1 MFGTDPWWLVVIKA
15 VFCFAFLM
23 VTVLFSIV
31 WERKVVAWMQLRIGP
46 NRHGPWGMLQSLAD
60 GIKLMLKEDVIVKR
74 ADKVVYVLAPIVAA
88 VPAFMAIA
96 VIPFGP
102 SGNEVSIFGHRTAM
116 QLTDLPI
123 AMLYILAVASVGI
136 YGIVLA
142 GWSSGS
148 TYPLLGGL
156 RSCAQMISYEIAMGA
171 AFASVFLYSGSMST
185 SKIVEAQHDRWF
197 IILLPVSFIIY
208 IVTMVGETNRA
219 PFDMPE
225 SEGDLVGGFNT
236 EYSSIKFAMFMLA
249 EYVNMVT
256 VSAVSTTLFLGGW
269 RAPWP
274 ISTFWEGANHGW
286 WPMLWFVVKVQLL
299 LFFFIW
305 LRGTLPRVRY
315 DQLMKLGW
323 KILIP
328 VSVVWLMLVATV
340 RALRNDGY
348 DFNSLLLSVAGAVIA
363 ILLISFVVDIFR
375 DRSAKGAGAE
385 PAPEPGPAFDP
396 MAGGFP
402 VPPLPG
408 QTLPPVPRRRPRHE
422 RELVVSGG
430 RILRVT
436 AVRWAQVRVTERR
449 LTVPESSEPS
459 GEKFQNPVA
468 GFGVTF
474 KAMFKKR
481 LTEQYPEQQ
490 KVTAPRFHGRHQLN
504 RHPDGL
510 EKCVGCELCA
520 WACPADA
527 IYVEGADNTDEER
540 YSPGERYGRV
550 YQINYAR
557 CILCGLCIEA
567 CPTRALT
574 MTNEFE
580 LANTTRESLIYT
592 KSELLAGLE
601 EGMVDTPHAI
611 FPGMDEQDYYRGLV
625 TEVAPGTER
634 QVAVSKGEKPSDGD
648 NENNGAAQEVDA

>member
-1 MFGTDPWWLVVIKA
+1 MSPYLAAEDLSMFGRDPWWLVVIKA

-88 VPAFMAIA
+88 IPAFMAIA

-102 SGNEVSIFGHRTAM
+102 ADNEISIFGQRTPM

-123 AMLYILAVASVGI
+123 AMLFILAVASVGI

-185 SKIVEAQHDRWF
+185 STIVEQQHDRWY
-197 IILLPVSFIIY
+197 IVLLPVSFILY

-274 ISTFWEGANHGW
+274 ITTFWEGANHGW
-286 WPMLWFVVKVQLL
+286 WPLLWFVIKVQLL
-299 LFFFIW
+299 LFLFIW

-323 KILIP
+323 KVLIP

-340 RALRNDGY
+340 RALRNENY
-348 DFNSLLLSVAGAVIA
+348 DFADIALYIGGGVLALLLLSFVFDMFREKAREAEQPAEKAAG
-363 ILLISFVVDIFR
+363 
-375 DRSAKGAGAE
+375 
-385 PAPEPGPAFDP
+385 FDP

-408 QTLPPVPRRRPRHE
+408 QELTAVPRRSPRRE
-422 RELVVSGG
+422 RELIVSGASD
-430 RILRVT
+430 T
-436 AVRWAQVRVTERR
+436 A
-449 LTVPESSEPS
+449 
-459 GEKFQNPVA
+459 
-468 GFGVTF
+468 
-474 KAMFKKR
+474 
-481 LTEQYPEQQ
+481 
-490 KVTAPRFHGRHQLN
+490 
-504 RHPDGL
+504 
-510 EKCVGCELCA
+510 
-520 WACPADA
+520 
-527 IYVEGADNTDEER
+527 
-540 YSPGERYGRV
+540 
-550 YQINYAR
+550 
-557 CILCGLCIEA
+557 
-567 CPTRALT
+567 
-574 MTNEFE
+574 
-580 LANTTRESLIYT
+580 
-592 KSELLAGLE
+592 
-601 EGMVDTPHAI
+601 
-611 FPGMDEQDYYRGLV
+611 
-625 TEVAPGTER
+625 
-634 QVAVSKGEKPSDGD
+634 SDGSSD
-648 NENNGAAQEVDA
+648 GKEASDG

>member
-1 MFGTDPWWLVVIKA
+1 MSPYLAAEDLSMFGRDPWWLVVVKA

-31 WERKVVAWMQLRIGP
+31 WERKVVAWMQLRVGP

-74 ADKVVYVLAPIVAA
+74 ADTVVYVLAPVVAA
-88 VPAFMAIA
+88 IPAFMAIA

-102 SGNEVSIFGHRTAM
+102 AGNEISIFGHRTTM

-156 RSCAQMISYEIAMGA
+156 RSAAQMISYEIAMGA

-185 SKIVEAQHDRWF
+185 STIVEQQSDRWY
-197 IILLPVSFIIY
+197 ILLLPVSFILY

-256 VSAVSTTLFLGGW
+256 VSAVATTLFLGGW

-274 ISTFWEGANHGW
+274 ISGFWEGANHGW

-323 KILIP
+323 KVLLP
-328 VSVVWLMLVATV
+328 VSMVWLMLVATM
-340 RALRNDGY
+340 RTLRNENYGFTDIALY
-348 DFNSLLLSVAGAVIA
+348 VAGGLIAV
-363 ILLISFVVDIFR
+363 LLISFVADVFR
-375 DRSAKGAGAE
+375 DKARKGAEVPAE
-385 PAPEPGPAFDP
+385 PVGFDP

-408 QTLPPVPRRRPRHE
+408 QELPPVPRRRSRQE
-422 RELVVSGG
+422 RELIVSGG
-430 RILRVT
+430 
-436 AVRWAQVRVTERR
+436 
-449 LTVPESSEPS
+449 
-459 GEKFQNPVA
+459 
-468 GFGVTF
+468 
-474 KAMFKKR
+474 
-481 LTEQYPEQQ
+481 
-490 KVTAPRFHGRHQLN
+490 
-504 RHPDGL
+504 
-510 EKCVGCELCA
+510 
-520 WACPADA
+520 
-527 IYVEGADNTDEER
+527 
-540 YSPGERYGRV
+540 
-550 YQINYAR
+550 
-557 CILCGLCIEA
+557 
-567 CPTRALT
+567 
-574 MTNEFE
+574 
-580 LANTTRESLIYT
+580 
-592 KSELLAGLE
+592 
-601 EGMVDTPHAI
+601 VDT
-611 FPGMDEQDYYRGLV
+611 Q
-625 TEVAPGTER
+625 
-634 QVAVSKGEKPSDGD
+634 SDGPRD
-648 NENNGAAQEVDA
+648 GKEASDG

>member
-1 MFGTDPWWLVVIKA
+1 MSMYLAAEDLSMFGRDPWWLVVVKA

-23 VTVLFSIV
+23 VTVLVAIV
-31 WERKVVAWMQLRIGP
+31 MERKVVAWMQLRVGP

-60 GIKLMLKEDVIVKR
+60 GIKLMLKEDVVVKR
-74 ADKVVYVLAPIVAA
+74 ADKAVYVLAPVVAA
-88 VPAFMAIA
+88 IPAFMAIA

-102 SGNEVSIFGHRTAM
+102 AGGEVSVFGHRTAM

-185 SKIVEAQHDRWF
+185 STIVEQQADRWY
-197 IILLPVSFIIY
+197 IVLLPVSFLLY

-256 VSAVSTTLFLGGW
+256 VSAVTTTLFLGGW

-274 ISTFWEGANHGW
+274 VSTFWEGANHGW
-286 WPMLWFVVKVQLL
+286 WPLLWFVVKVQLL
-299 LFFFIW
+299 LFLFVW

-323 KILIP
+323 KVLIP
-328 VSVVWLMLVATV
+328 VSLVWLMLVATI
-340 RALRNDGY
+340 RALRNENY
-348 DFNSLLLSVAGAVIA
+348 DFTDIALYVAGGVLAVLLLSFLADMYRG
-363 ILLISFVVDIFR
+363 
-375 DRSAKGAGAE
+375 KGEQAEE
-385 PAPEPGPAFDP
+385 PAGEPAAFDP

-408 QTLPPVPRRRPRHE
+408 QELPPVPRRRPRRE
-422 RELVVSGG
+422 RELIVSGG
-430 RILRVT
+430 
-436 AVRWAQVRVTERR
+436 
-449 LTVPESSEPS
+449 
-459 GEKFQNPVA
+459 
-468 GFGVTF
+468 
-474 KAMFKKR
+474 
-481 LTEQYPEQQ
+481 
-490 KVTAPRFHGRHQLN
+490 
-504 RHPDGL
+504 PD
-510 EKCVGCELCA
+510 
-520 WACPADA
+520 
-527 IYVEGADNTDEER
+527 T
-540 YSPGERYGRV
+540 
-550 YQINYAR
+550 Q
-557 CILCGLCIEA
+557 
-567 CPTRALT
+567 
-574 MTNEFE
+574 
-580 LANTTRESLIYT
+580 
-592 KSELLAGLE
+592 
-601 EGMVDTPHAI
+601 
-611 FPGMDEQDYYRGLV
+611 
-625 TEVAPGTER
+625 
-634 QVAVSKGEKPSDGD
+634 SDGSLGGTTD
-648 NENNGAAQEVDA
+648 GKEASDG

>member
-1 MFGTDPWWLVVIKA
+1 MFGRDPWWLIAIKA

-23 VTVLFSIV
+23 ITVLFSIV

-46 NRHGPWGMLQSLAD
+46 NRHGPWGLLQSLAD

-74 ADKVVYVLAPIVAA
+74 ADKVVYILAPVVAA
-88 VPAFMAIA
+88 IPAFMAIA

-102 SGNEVSIFGHRTAM
+102 AGNEVSIFGQRTTM

-185 SKIVEAQHDRWF
+185 SAIVEAQEDRWF

-208 IVTMVGETNRA
+208 VVTMVGETNRA

-236 EYSSIKFAMFMLA
+236 EYSSIKFALFMLA

-256 VSAVSTTLFLGGW
+256 VSAVSVTLFLGGW
-269 RAPWP
+269 RAPYP
-274 ISTFWEGANHGW
+274 ISAFWEGANHGW

-323 KILIP
+323 KVLIP

-340 RALRNDGY
+340 RAMRNENMEFQNIVLYVAGAIVAV
-348 DFNSLLLSVAGAVIA
+348 LLLSFVA
-363 ILLISFVVDIFR
+363 DIFR
-375 DRSAKGAGAE
+375 DKKEKERAALEGEE
-385 PAPEPGPAFDP
+385 PPAFDP

-408 QTLPPVPRRRPRHE
+408 QSLPPVPRRPSRQD
-422 RELVVSGG
+422 RELIVSGG
-430 RILRVT
+430 
-436 AVRWAQVRVTERR
+436 
-449 LTVPESSEPS
+449 
-459 GEKFQNPVA
+459 
-468 GFGVTF
+468 
-474 KAMFKKR
+474 
-481 LTEQYPEQQ
+481 
-490 KVTAPRFHGRHQLN
+490 
-504 RHPDGL
+504 PD
-510 EKCVGCELCA
+510 
-520 WACPADA
+520 
-527 IYVEGADNTDEER
+527 
-540 YSPGERYGRV
+540 
-550 YQINYAR
+550 
-557 CILCGLCIEA
+557 
-567 CPTRALT
+567 
-574 MTNEFE
+574 
-580 LANTTRESLIYT
+580 T
-592 KSELLAGLE
+592 KS
-601 EGMVDTPHAI
+601 
-611 FPGMDEQDYYRGLV
+611 
-625 TEVAPGTER
+625 
-634 QVAVSKGEKPSDGD
+634 DGKEAD
-648 NENNGAAQEVDA
+648 DV

>member
-1 MFGTDPWWLVVIKA
+1 MAADELRRRRRHHGHRGAPRRAGPYRGGDGRDGGGGMTVLALEDLSMFGRDPWWLVLIKA

-74 ADKVVYVLAPIVAA
+74 ADKIVYVLAPVVAA
-88 VPAFMAIA
+88 IPAFMAIA

-102 SGNEVSIFGHRTAM
+102 SGNEVSIFGQRTTM

-123 AMLYILAVASVGI
+123 AMLYILAIASVGI

-185 SKIVEAQHDRWF
+185 SAIVEAQADRWF

-208 IVTMVGETNRA
+208 VVTMVGETNRA

-256 VSAVSTTLFLGGW
+256 VSAVSVTLFLGGW
-269 RAPWP
+269 RAPYP

-286 WPMLWFVVKVQLL
+286 WPMLWFVLKVQLL

-323 KILIP
+323 KVLIP

-340 RALRNDGY
+340 RALRNENY
-348 DFNSLLLSVAGAVIA
+348 DFQQIVLYVGGAVIA
-363 ILLISFVVDIFR
+363 VLLLSFVADMFR
-375 DRSAKGAGAE
+375 GRKEKADEAAE
-385 PAPEPGPAFDP
+385 APPAAFDP

-408 QTLPPVPRRRPRHE
+408 QELPPVPRRRPRRE
-422 RELVVSGG
+422 RELIVSGG
-430 RILRVT
+430 
-436 AVRWAQVRVTERR
+436 
-449 LTVPESSEPS
+449 P
-459 GEKFQNPVA
+459 N
-468 GFGVTF
+468 
-474 KAMFKKR
+474 
-481 LTEQYPEQQ
+481 
-490 KVTAPRFHGRHQLN
+490 
-504 RHPDGL
+504 D
-510 EKCVGCELCA
+510 
-520 WACPADA
+520 
-527 IYVEGADNTDEER
+527 
-540 YSPGERYGRV
+540 
-550 YQINYAR
+550 
-557 CILCGLCIEA
+557 
-567 CPTRALT
+567 
-574 MTNEFE
+574 
-580 LANTTRESLIYT
+580 
-592 KSELLAGLE
+592 
-601 EGMVDTPHAI
+601 
-611 FPGMDEQDYYRGLV
+611 
-625 TEVAPGTER
+625 
-634 QVAVSKGEKPSDGD
+634 SDGPRD
-648 NENNGAAQEVDA
+648 GKEADGV